1 MGQRIGGYINKG
13 VYIDGVV
20 IPLTNSEEHGGDEP
34 LFLNCEKD
42 AGSEVG
48 EIEKSM
54 RNMGQGNGGYINKG
68 VYIDGVVIPLT
79 NGEGRGG
86 DEPLF
91 PDCEKDAGSEGGN
104 CGGHEADGGKEGNI
118 ENAIPIS
125 KDLKKGTFRT
135 CHQLIEGNNWK
146 KLATPPTNP
155 NYEVIRDF
163 YANAI
168 CIEDQPYSFLTMVR
182 RFYISLCYD
191 VVNAYLGNPFTF
203 PKGEPD
209 EYAKHLAR

>member
-1 MGQRIGGYINKG
+1 MKIKHAIFLCLCAMLLISIVSIEPY
-13 VYIDGVV
+13 
-20 IPLTNSEEHGGDEP
+20 EDENQ
-34 LFLNCEKD
+34 F
-42 AGSEVG
+42 G

-125 KDLKKGTFRT
+125 KDLKSKNHWERKSPV
-135 CHQLIEGNNWK
+135 EN
-146 KLATPPTNP
+146 
-155 NYEVIRDF
+155 
-163 YANAI
+163 
-168 CIEDQPYSFLTMVR
+168 
-182 RFYISLCYD
+182 
-191 VVNAYLGNPFTF
+191 
-203 PKGEPD
+203 
-209 EYAKHLAR
+209 